1 MIRIVFG
8 LSFDRSGPM
17 HGQPGTGGILYA
29 GPARFLQVMENALGL
44 GWGKPGEEYLR
55 IEQYRQL
62 VREELLETPEAFFR
76 ASFEADQFATAAEL
90 LSRRDELVLAGFDFS
105 FDKEGIPSR
114 LKVLA
119 RLKHQE
125 SGLET
130 GMADRLEALYQALQS
145 RRQPFEAIEVQEPAH
160 LLPPF
165 WERLFARLEKN
176 GTAIRYGLPEYPPPA
191 PGTDLGLF
199 QQRIGFSEAGSK
211 VAPVA
216 DGSLVLLRGRR
227 DTDLAAF
234 VAKWLREEP
243 KSEAGFLLT
252 EASRALDN
260 ALVREGMP
268 SLGVPSASLA
278 RPALQVLKLISV
290 FLWTPLDPFKVLEF
304 VSLALKPL
312 EEELAARIA
321 QHMAQTPGIL
331 SDSWFAML
339 SQYFREMESRPR
351 PASSPGMEEIRRQ
364 YRFWFERKRYDIKE
378 TAPKSE
384 ALEMYR
390 YLAQWAM
397 KAHERGEGGASLF
410 TLGAQASRIAE
421 LLDALPEDRLTRL
434 DLERI
439 VRTIFEAAPL
449 QLRGREAGSM
459 PYAQQAGALDAP
471 VDTLIW
477 WYFGQT
483 EPDFFFSRW
492 SKEERSWLEAQG
504 IHLLCPEQQNGLL
517 IWQRKRPFL
526 LARNRLI
533 LVQPSTAEGKEV
545 QPHPLMGDLEACFHS
560 LAPLILDIDHDQE
573 GPSSLLQ
580 NLPRKDRLSPRRLGA
595 PSPFIELRAGEALQ
609 SRESETFSSLETLL
623 YYPYQWAF
631 RYKLQLKKSAILS
644 IVPNQTLFGNL
655 AHRLF
660 EALFQQK
667 DLLTWTK
674 RQVEGFIEAMCPD
687 LLAKEGAVF
696 LLYGREPER
705 VQLINRV
712 QYAAWSLV
720 DLLQRNDWQV
730 EASELPLSGGFSGL
744 QIDGRADLV
753 LRRGN
758 ELAVVDLKW
767 RGGIKR
773 ETSIRNEEDL
783 QLVLYS
789 HLLGS
794 QSPKVHT
801 AYFIME
807 NGRMIAR
814 NHAAFK
820 GINAVSPQADQE
832 EVQGRI
838 LQRTEATLK
847 WRMEQLENGRIEVRC
862 AQTQQAL
869 ERYYEE
875 SLLDFLEMR
884 ITDAPY
890 DDYRV
895 LINLVD

>member
-1 MIRIVFG
+1 MRIVFG

-17 HGQPGTGGILYA
+17 YGHSGPGGVLYA
-29 GPARFLQVMENALGL
+29 GPARFLQIMEHALGL

-62 VREELLETPEAFFR
+62 IREELQENPEAFFR

-90 LSRRDELVLAGFDFS
+90 LSRRDELVQAGFNFS
-105 FDKEGIPSR
+105 FVKEGTPSR
-114 LKVLA
+114 LRVLA
-119 RLKHQE
+119 RLKDRE
-125 SGLET
+125 SGLEP
-130 GMADRLEALYQALQS
+130 GLADRLEALYRALES
-145 RRQPFEAIEVQEPAH
+145 RGNPFEAIEVLEPAH

-165 WERLFARLEKN
+165 WIRLFARLEKN
-176 GTAIRYGLPEYPPPA
+176 GTPIQYGLPEYSHPA

-199 QQRIGFSEAGSK
+199 QHRIGFSEAGSK
-211 VAPVA
+211 ITPNA
-216 DGSLVLLRGRR
+216 DGSLVLLKGRR

-234 VAKWLREEP
+234 LAKWLREEP
-243 KSEAGFLLT
+243 NNETGLLLT
-252 EASRALDN
+252 EASRSLDN

-268 SLGVPSASLA
+268 SLGVQSASLA

-290 FLWTPLDPFKVLEF
+290 FLWSPLDPFKVLEF

-339 SQYFREMESRPR
+339 SQYFRDMESRPR
-351 PASSPGMEEIRRQ
+351 PASSPGVDEIRRQ
-364 YRFWFERKRYDIKE
+364 YRFWFERKRYDTNE
-378 TAPKSE
+378 TAPKPE

-397 KAHERGEGGASLF
+397 KAHERGEGGASLL
-410 TLGAQASRIAE
+410 TLGAQASRVAE
-421 LLDALPEDRLTRL
+421 LLEALPEDRLTRL

-449 QLRGREAGSM
+449 QLRGREAGSL
-459 PYAQQAGALDAP
+459 PYVQQSGALDVP

-477 WYFGQT
+477 WYFGQS

-492 SKEERSWLEAQG
+492 SKEERRWLETRG
-504 IHLLCPEQQNGLL
+504 VRLLSPEQQNGLL
-517 IWQRKRPFL
+517 IWQRKRPFFF
-526 LARNRLI
+526 ARKRLI
-533 LVQPSTAEGKEV
+533 LVQPSMAEGKEV
-545 QPHPLMGDLEACFHS
+545 QPHPLMGDLEACFDS
-560 LAPLILDIDHDQE
+560 PESLILDIDRHLD
-573 GPSSLLQ
+573 GSSSLLQ
-580 NLPRKDRLSPRRLGA
+580 NLPQKDRLSPRRLGA
-595 PSPFIELRAGEALQ
+595 PSPFIELRTGETLQ
-609 SRESETFSSLETLL
+609 PRESETFSSLETLL

-720 DLLQRNDWQV
+720 DLLQRNGWQV
-730 EASELPLSGGFSGL
+730 EASELPLSGVFSDL
-744 QIDGRADLV
+744 QINGRADLV
-753 LRRGN
+753 LRRGQ
-758 ELAVVDLKW
+758 ERAVVDLKW
-767 RGGIKR
+767 RGGAKR

-783 QLVLYS
+783 QLILYS
-789 HLLGS
+789 FLLGS
-794 QSPKVHT
+794 QGDKVHA

-820 GINAVSPQADQE
+820 GINAVSPQADHE
-832 EVQGRI
+832 EVQARI
-838 LQRTEATLK
+838 LQRMEATLR
-847 WRMEQLENGRIEVRC
+847 WRRDQLATGRVEVRC

-869 ERYYEE
+869 ERHYEE

-884 ITDAPY
+884 ISDAPY

>member
-1 MIRIVFG
+1 MACPAG
-8 LSFDRSGPM
+8 SE
-17 HGQPGTGGILYA
+17 GILYA
-29 GPARFLQVMENALGL
+29 GPIRFLQIMENALGL

-62 VREELLETPEAFFR
+62 IREELQANPEVFFG
-76 ASFEADQFATAAEL
+76 ASFRADQFATAAEL
-90 LSRRDELVLAGFDFS
+90 LSRRDELVQAGFDFS
-105 FDKEGIPSR
+105 MKEGDIPDR
-114 LKVLA
+114 LSVLA
-119 RLKHQE
+119 RLKQQE
-125 SGLET
+125 SGLEA
-130 GMADRLEALYQALQS
+130 GMADRLDALYRALEH
-145 RRQPFEAIEVQEPAH
+145 RRHPYDSIDVQEPAH

-165 WERLFARLEKN
+165 WERLFACIEKN
-176 GTAIRYGLPEYPPPA
+176 GTPVRYGQPDYPQQEA
-191 PGTDLGLF
+191 NTDLGLF
-199 QQRIGFSEAGSK
+199 QRRIGLSEKGK
-211 VAPVA
+211 NITPNA

-234 VAKWLREEP
+234 LAKWLHGEP
-243 KSEAGFLLT
+243 KGEVNLLLT
-252 EASRALDN
+252 EASRSLDN
-260 ALVREGMP
+260 ALVREGIP
-268 SLGVPSASLA
+268 SLGVQSASLA

-290 FLWTPLDPFKVLEF
+290 FLWNPLDPFKVLEF

-339 SQYFREMESRPR
+339 NQYFREMESGSR

-364 YRFWFERKRYDIKE
+364 YRFWFERKRYDINE

-384 ALEMYR
+384 ALDMYR
-390 YLAQWAM
+390 YLAQWAL
-397 KAHERGEGGASLF
+397 KAHERGEGGASLL
-410 TLGAQASRIAE
+410 TLAAQSSRISE
-421 LLDALPEDRLTRL
+421 LLEALPEDRLTRL

-449 QLRGREAGSM
+449 QLRSREAGSM
-459 PYAQQAGALDAP
+459 PYVQQPGAINTPA
-471 VDTLIW
+471 DTLVW
-477 WYFGQT
+477 WYFGQS

-492 SKEERSWLEAQG
+492 SKEERRWLETRG
-504 IHLLCPEQQNGLL
+504 VNLLSPERQNELL
-517 IWQRKRPFL
+517 VWQRKRPFL
-526 LARNRLI
+526 LTRKRVI
-533 LVQPSTAEGKEV
+533 LVQPSIAEGKEV

-560 LAPLILDIDHDQE
+560 LEPLVLDIDLYQE
-573 GPSSLLQ
+573 NPSSLLQ
-580 NLPRKDRLSPRRLGA
+580 NLPRKDRLSPRRLGE
-595 PSPFIELRAGEALQ
+595 PSPFIEVRAGEALQ
-609 SRESETFSSLETLL
+609 PRESETFSSLETML

-660 EALFQQK
+660 EALFEQE

-674 RQVEGFIEAMCPD
+674 REVEGFVEAICPD

-720 DLLQRNDWQV
+720 DLLQRNGWQV
-730 EASELPLSGGFSGL
+730 EASELPLSGTFSDL
-744 QIDGRADLV
+744 RIEGRADLV
-753 LRRGN
+753 LRRGH
-758 ELAVVDLKW
+758 ELAVIDLKW
-767 RGGIKR
+767 RGGTKR

-789 HLLGS
+789 HLLGNRDEM
-794 QSPKVHT
+794 VHT

-820 GINAVSPQADQE
+820 GINAVSPHTDHE
-832 EVQGRI
+832 EVHNRI
-838 LQRTEATLK
+838 LQRMEATLK
-847 WRMEQLENGRIEVRC
+847 WRMEQLANGRIEVRS

-869 ERYYEE
+869 ERYYKE
-875 SLLDFLEMR
+875 SLLDYLEMR
-884 ITDAPY
+884 STDAPY

-895 LINLVD
+895 LINLAG